1 MEGRIT
7 VSDVFKG
14 CLLIIAGFFAAYIG
28 AFFVTMTEYV
38 KEYDYPQAYG
48 RKSLAF
54 EAKPIMDVAVWQKN
68 WRPFTLKD
76 NVYTPDQDFYY
87 TQAHLPLDGSNA
99 HGTHTA
105 DSSGDYVYYHTFTFS
120 HKGRIRG
127 HLDVRQAKGMYLGSD
142 QFYVPGDPEI
152 LGVQKNYP
160 RSDECTFSLLN
171 SATVSITPLYVS
183 YNDYYTGKT
192 TVTPREYYAALVKE
206 WDTTAE
212 FDFDRFFRIEKFSEV
227 YPNSPEILWDFER
240 IVLTRHLYFEGM
252 DPMNSRKAVASGTIL
267 IRSYS
272 DWNRLYASPAELEA
286 FARFGYD
293 RSGYTDFVVE
303 NYHQSERYSLNLE

>member
-1 MEGRIT
+1 MESKIT
-7 VSDVFKG
+7 VFDVFKG
-14 CLLIIAGFFAAYIG
+14 CVLVIIGFFAAYIA

-54 EAKPIMDVAVWQKN
+54 EAPPIMDVSVWQKN
-68 WRPFTLKD
+68 WKPFTLKD

-87 TQAHLPLDGSNA
+87 TQAHLPLDGSLA

-120 HKGRIRG
+120 HKGKVRG
-127 HLDVRQAKGMYLGSD
+127 HLDVQVEEGMYIGTDEL
-142 QFYVPGDPEI
+142 YAPGKRDGAARSYI
-152 LGVQKNYP
+152 
-160 RSDECTFSLLN
+160 RSDECAFNMLSP
-171 SATVSITPLYVS
+171 ATVSITPLAAGYAP
-183 YNDYYTGKT
+183 YYAGKT
-192 TVTPREYYAALVKE
+192 HITPREYYADLVKTWSVTE
-206 WDTTAE
+206 E

-293 RSGYTDFVVE
+293 RHGYVDFIVE
-303 NYHQSERYSLNLE
+303 DYRQSERYSLNLE